1 MGLFGVKHKQATARL
16 HQPLDD
22 AYVNSDQCARVLLR
36 RTDLYPVYISPNF
49 RTMLGVD
56 PQRYI
61 DDVHVLLRHIPA
73 EEQPNLRR
81 AVKAWDRT
89 GKLSQLC
96 AYDMPGNQPVRKHFR
111 ITTTPTANGE
121 HYLVEFIDVTEEQ
134 QAIEQAC
141 AERDRALQIVEGRSS
156 FMSQMSHEIRT
167 PLNGIKGIIELARD
181 HSTEPELLL
190 DDLQR
195 ADELSAYLLSL
206 INDVLDMSR
215 LNSGHVELE
224 ALPFDMR
231 LVARE
236 LQSMFE
242 KQAQD
247 AQIDY
252 RVEMDGCDDVLLV
265 GDRMRLNQVIVNF
278 ISNALKFTDAGGS
291 VIITIREMYRNER
304 TVNYLIRVR
313 DTGKGMDPRYISR
326 IFLPFEQE
334 DRTIARRYGGTGL
347 GMAITDALV
356 DLMGGTIVVDTEPG
370 KGSDF
375 TANIPFKLA
384 DAKQVEQL
392 EQEGETL
399 ETRSDDSG
407 TPTEYEFAGKRFL
420 LAEDNDLNAMIAAA
434 MLEDLDVA
442 VDRADD
448 GPVVV
453 DMFEKSAIDTYDAI
467 LMDIQM
473 PTFNGW
479 EATRRIRA
487 LERHD
492 AQTVPIIALSANNY
506 VEDARESRK
515 AGMNGHTGKPIEI
528 AELKAQL
535 AAATAE
541 SALSS
546 RR

>member
-1 MGLFGVKHKQATARL
+1 MGLFGEKHGRSDARL
-16 HQPLDD
+16 RQLLDN
-22 AYVNSDQCARVLLR
+22 AYADSGQCVHILLR
-36 RTDLYPVYISPNF
+36 RTDLYPVYISANF
-49 RTMLGVD
+49 HTMLGID
-56 PQRYI
+56 PQRYV
-61 DDVHVLLRHIPA
+61 DDIYVLLRHIPA
-73 EEQPNLRR
+73 EDRPNLQR
-81 AVKAWDRT
+81 AVKAWDGT
-89 GKLSQLC
+89 GKLNLLC
-96 AYDMPGNQPVRKHFR
+96 AYDMPGDQPVRKHLR
-111 ITTTPTANGE
+111 ITTTPVAGGE
-121 HYLVEFIDVTEEQ
+121 RYLVELIDVTEER
-134 QAIEQAC
+134 QAIEQAR

-181 HSTEPELLL
+181 HSTEPERLL

-195 ADELSAYLLSL
+195 ADELSGYLLSL

-231 LVARE
+231 LVAKE

-247 AQIDY
+247 AQIGY
-252 RVEMDGCDDVLLV
+252 RVEMDGCDDVFLV
-265 GDRMRLNQVIVNF
+265 GDRMRLNQVVVNF

-291 VIITIREMYRNER
+291 VTVTVREMYRSER

-356 DLMGGTIVVDTEPG
+356 DLMGGKIVVDTEPG

-375 TANIPFKLA
+375 TAYIPFELA

-399 ETRSDDSG
+399 ETRSDEGG
-407 TPTEYEFAGKRFL
+407 TPTEYAFAGKRFL
-420 LAEDNDLNAMIAAA
+420 LAEDNDLNAMIATA

-453 DMFEKSAIDTYDAI
+453 DMFEKSAPDAYDAI

-487 LERHD
+487 LERPD
-492 AQTVPIIALSANNY
+492 AKTVPIIALSANNY

-515 AGMNGHTGKPIEI
+515 AGMNGHAGKPIEI

>member
-1 MGLFGVKHKQATARL
+1 MGLFGAKHKRSDAQL
-16 HQPLDD
+16 HQLLDD
-22 AYVNSDQCARVLLR
+22 AHAGSDQCVRVLLR

-121 HYLVEFIDVTEEQ
+121 HYLVVFIDVTEVQ

-334 DRTIARRYGGTGL
+334 DRTIAEYK
-347 GMAITDALV
+347 
-356 DLMGGTIVVDTEPG
+356 PP
-370 KGSDF
+370 K
-375 TANIPFKLA
+375 
-384 DAKQVEQL
+384 
-392 EQEGETL
+392 
-399 ETRSDDSG
+399 SG
-407 TPTEYEFAGKRFL
+407 F
-420 LAEDNDLNAMIAAA
+420 IC
-434 MLEDLDVA
+434 
-442 VDRADD
+442 
-448 GPVVV
+448 
-453 DMFEKSAIDTYDAI
+453 
-467 LMDIQM
+467 
-473 PTFNGW
+473 
-479 EATRRIRA
+479 
-487 LERHD
+487 
-492 AQTVPIIALSANNY
+492 
-506 VEDARESRK
+506 
-515 AGMNGHTGKPIEI
+515 
-528 AELKAQL
+528 
-535 AAATAE
+535 
-541 SALSS
+541 
-546 RR
+546 

>member
-1 MGLFGVKHKQATARL
+1 MGLFGTKHKQSDARL
-16 HQPLDD
+16 HQLLEDVYAD
-22 AYVNSDQCARVLLR
+22 SDQCVRILLR
-36 RTDLYPVYISPNF
+36 RADLYPVYISPNF
-49 RTMLGVD
+49 RTMLGVE
-56 PQRYI
+56 PQRFI

-73 EEQPNLRR
+73 EDRPEFQRT
-81 AVKAWDRT
+81 VKAWDRT

-96 AYDMPGNQPVRKHFR
+96 AYDMPGDQPLRKHFR
-111 ITTTPTANGE
+111 ITTTATSDGE
-121 HYLVEFIDVTEEQ
+121 HYLVELIDVTEEQ
-134 QAIEQAC
+134 QAIEQAR

-181 HSTEPELLL
+181 HSAEPELLL

-252 RVEMDGCDDVLLV
+252 RVEMDGCDDVFLV
-265 GDRMRLNQVIVNF
+265 GNRMRLNQVVVNF

-291 VIITIREMYRNER
+291 VTIAIREMYRNER
-304 TVNYLIRVR
+304 TANYLIRVR

-384 DAKQVEQL
+384 DEKQIEQL
-392 EQEGETL
+392 ERNGETL
-399 ETRSDDSG
+399 ETCGDETD
-407 TPTEYEFAGKRFL
+407 TPAEYKFAGKRFL
-420 LAEDNDLNAMIAAA
+420 LAEDNDLNAMVAAA
-434 MLEDLDVA
+434 MLEDLDVV

-453 DMFEKSAIDTYDAI
+453 DMFAKSEPDAYDAI

-487 LERHD
+487 LERPD

-515 AGMNGHTGKPIEI
+515 AGMNGHAGKPIEI

>member
-1 MGLFGVKHKQATARL
+1 MGLFGAKHRQANAQL
-16 HQPLDD
+16 HQLLDD
-22 AYVNSDQCARVLLR
+22 AHADSDQCARVLLR

-49 RTMLGVD
+49 HTMLGVD
-56 PQRYI
+56 PQRFI

-73 EEQPNLRR
+73 EDRPEFQRTI
-81 AVKAWDRT
+81 KAWDRT

-96 AYDMPGNQPVRKHFR
+96 AYDMPGDQPLRKHFR

-134 QAIEQAC
+134 QAIDQAR

-181 HSTEPELLL
+181 HSVDRELLL

-195 ADELSAYLLSL
+195 ADELSGYLLSL

-252 RVEMDGCDDVLLV
+252 RVEMDGAADVFLV
-265 GDRMRLNQVIVNF
+265 GDRMRLNQVVVNF
-278 ISNALKFTDAGGS
+278 ISNALKFTEAGGS
-291 VIITIREMYRNER
+291 VTVAIREMHRGEGA
-304 TVNYLIRVR
+304 VNYLIRVR
-313 DTGKGMDPRYISR
+313 DTGKGMDPCYISR

-334 DRTIARRYGGTGL
+334 DRTIVRRYGGTGL

-356 DLMGGTIVVDTEPG
+356 DLMGGKIVVDTEPG

-375 TANIPFKLA
+375 TAYIPFKLA
-384 DAKQVEQL
+384 DEKQIKQL

-399 ETRSDDSG
+399 ETRSDEGG
-407 TPTEYEFAGKRFL
+407 TPTEYTFAGKRFL
-420 LAEDNDLNAMIAAA
+420 LAEDNDLNAMIATA
-434 MLEDLDVA
+434 MLEDLGVA

-453 DMFEKSAIDTYDAI
+453 DMFGKSAPDAYDAV

-487 LERHD
+487 LDRPD

-515 AGMNGHTGKPIEI
+515 AGMNGHAGKPIEI

>member
-1 MGLFGVKHKQATARL
+1 MGLFGTKHKQSDARL
-16 HQPLDD
+16 HQLLED
-22 AYVNSDQCARVLLR
+22 AYADSDQCVRILLR

-49 RTMLGVD
+49 HTMLGVD
-56 PQRYI
+56 PQRFI

-73 EEQPNLRR
+73 EDRPEFQRTI
-81 AVKAWDRT
+81 KAWDRT

-96 AYDMPGNQPVRKHFR
+96 AYDMPGDQPLRKHFR
-111 ITTTPTANGE
+111 ITTTATSDGE
-121 HYLVEFIDVTEEQ
+121 HYLIELIDVTEEQ
-134 QAIEQAC
+134 QAIEQAR

-181 HSTEPELLL
+181 HSADRELLL

-252 RVEMDGCDDVLLV
+252 RVEMDGCDDVFLV
-265 GDRMRLNQVIVNF
+265 GDRMRLNQVVVNF

-291 VIITIREMYRNER
+291 VTIAIREMYRNEQ
-304 TVNYLIRVR
+304 TANYLIRVR

-384 DAKQVEQL
+384 DEKQVEQL
-392 EQEGETL
+392 ERNGETL
-399 ETRSDDSG
+399 ETCGGETD
-407 TPTEYEFAGKRFL
+407 TPAEYKFAGKRFL

-434 MLEDLDVA
+434 MLEDLDVV

-453 DMFEKSAIDTYDAI
+453 DMFAKSEPDAYDAI

-487 LERHD
+487 LERPD

-515 AGMNGHTGKPIEI
+515 AGMNGHAGKPIEI

>member
-1 MGLFGVKHKQATARL
+1 MGLFGTKHKQSDARL
-16 HQPLDD
+16 HQLLEDVCAD
-22 AYVNSDQCARVLLR
+22 SDQCVRILLR
-36 RTDLYPVYISPNF
+36 RDDLYPVYISANF
-49 RTMLGVD
+49 RTMLGID
-56 PQRYI
+56 PQRYV
-61 DDVHVLLRHIPA
+61 DDIYVLLRRIPA
-73 EEQPNLRR
+73 ENRLEIERTI
-81 AVKAWDRT
+81 KAWDRA
-89 GKLSQLC
+89 GKLTQLC
-96 AYDMPGNQPVRKHFR
+96 AYDMPGDQPVRKHLR
-111 ITTTPTANGE
+111 ITTTPVADGE
-121 HYLVEFIDVTEEQ
+121 RYLVELIDVTEER
-134 QAIEQAC
+134 QAIEQAR

-167 PLNGIKGIIELARD
+167 PLNGVKGIIELARD

-195 ADELSAYLLSL
+195 ADELSGYLLSL

-247 AQIDY
+247 AQIAY
-252 RVEMDGCDDVLLV
+252 RVETDGCDDVFLI
-265 GDRMRLNQVIVNF
+265 GDRMRLNQVMVNF

-291 VIITIREMYRNER
+291 VTITMREMYRNEH
-304 TVNYLIRVR
+304 TANYLIRVR

-356 DLMGGTIVVDTEPG
+356 DLMGGKIVVDTEPG

-375 TANIPFKLA
+375 TAYIPFKLA
-384 DAKQVEQL
+384 DEKQIEQL

-399 ETRSDDSG
+399 ETRSDEGG
-407 TPTEYEFAGKRFL
+407 TPTEYTFAGKRFL
-420 LAEDNDLNAMIAAA
+420 LAEDNDLNAMIATA
-434 MLEDLDVA
+434 MLEDLGVA

-453 DMFEKSAIDTYDAI
+453 DMFGKSAPGAYDAV

-473 PTFNGW
+473 PTLNGW

-487 LERHD
+487 LDRPD

-515 AGMNGHTGKPIEI
+515 AGMNGHAGKPIEI